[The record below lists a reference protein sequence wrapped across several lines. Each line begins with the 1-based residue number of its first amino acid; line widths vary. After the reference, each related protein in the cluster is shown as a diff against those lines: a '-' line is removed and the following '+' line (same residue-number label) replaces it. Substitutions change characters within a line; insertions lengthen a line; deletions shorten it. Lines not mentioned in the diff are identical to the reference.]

1 MGLNRFQISE
11 IAIEPD
17 TLRSELE
24 NQVAGAYVSFEGW
37 VRNHN
42 EGASVEALEYS
53 AYKVLAEKEGDR
65 IIAEA
70 LDRFEI
76 AGAAA
81 IHRVGMLAIGDIA
94 VWVGVGSAHRGP
106 AFDGCRY
113 IIDESKDRVPIWKRE
128 SYENG
133 PDQWVNCAK
142 GSPE

>member
-1 MGLNRFQISE
+1 MELNRFQISE

-17 TLRSELE
+17 KLRLEL
-24 NQVAGAYVSFEGW
+24 QSKIAGAYTSFEGW

-42 EGASVEALEYS
+42 EGASVQALEYS
-53 AYKVLAEKEGDR
+53 AYKVLAVKEGDR

-81 IHRVGMLAIGDIA
+81 IHRIGLLDIGDVA
-94 VWVGVGSAHRGP
+94 VWVGTSSAHRGP

-113 IIDESKDRVPIWKRE
+113 IIDEIKNRVPIWKRE
-128 SYENG
+128 SYEHG

-142 GSPE
+142 GSLA

>member
-1 MGLNRFQISE
+1 
-11 IAIEPD
+11 
-17 TLRSELE
+17 
-24 NQVAGAYVSFEGW
+24 GAYVSFEGW

-42 EGASVEALEYS
+42 EGTPGQALEYS
-53 AYKVLAEKEGDR
+53 AYKVLAVKEGDR

-81 IHRVGMLAIGDIA
+81 IHRIGLLDIGDVA
-94 VWVGVGSAHRGP
+94 VWVGASSAHRGP

-113 IIDESKDRVPIWKRE
+113 IIDEIKDRVPIWKRE
-128 SYENG
+128 SYEHG

-142 GSPE
+142 GSLA